1 MHTTMFITLAVLA
14 ALWVAA
20 VIWLIDEVAFDYT
33 PDYLNDN
40 NDEENKK

>member
-1 MHTTMFITLAVLA
+1 MTIITLAVLA

-20 VIWLIDEVAFDYT
+20 VIWLIDEIVLDYT

-40 NDEENKK
+40 TTNEDEV

>member
-1 MHTTMFITLAVLA
+1 MTTTMFITLAVLA

-40 NDEENKK
+40 TTKEDEE